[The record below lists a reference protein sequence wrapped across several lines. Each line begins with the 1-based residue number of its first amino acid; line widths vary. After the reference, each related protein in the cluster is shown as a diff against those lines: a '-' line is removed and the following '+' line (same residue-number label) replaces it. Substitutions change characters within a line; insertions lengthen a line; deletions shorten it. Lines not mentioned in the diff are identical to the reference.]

1 MMEISCIALDDEP
14 LALEL
19 LSKFIQQVDFLDL
32 KYAFSSAPKALQYL
46 SENEIECIFLDIE
59 MPEINGIELA
69 KTINQSTIKPEVV
82 FVSSY
87 GKYAIDGF
95 KLEATDFL
103 LKPYSAQEVLNAAQ
117 KVKRNIELRKLAS
130 KSQSENG
137 SFFIKVDAQQI
148 KLEYSDIIFAESM
161 RDYVKI
167 YTENRDVPYIPLI
180 TLKRVNELLPSE
192 NFYKS
197 TVRKLLISPKFHP
210 TEKAILQWETGS
222 LRLPISSGRILK
234 ELKIRSI
241 NKTKNPT
248 LLWDF
253 CDPDGT

>member
-1 MMEISCIALDDEP
+1 MMKISCIALDDEP

-82 FVSSY
+82 FVSAY

-192 NFYKS
+192 KFLQINRS
-197 TVRKLLISPKFHP
+197 QIINISK
-210 TEKAILQWETGS
+210 
-222 LRLPISSGRILK
+222 ISSYGKSNLTIGDRKFAVTDKFREDFEGIK
-234 ELKIRSI
+234 NKI
-241 NKTKNPT
+241 KQ
-248 LLWDF
+248 
-253 CDPDGT
+253 